1 VIFAGLLELSVIA
14 ALGFA
19 AATALA
25 CTGLEPLLRPWL
37 RRLAP
42 APRARMLLGWIAAP
56 AAAGVALTAL
66 AIAPSLLSAAG
77 LLADHCA
84 EPGHTHAH
92 LCVVHPPPWSGHELP
107 WLLLGIAMVAGLG
120 TLVTAARAIADGI
133 RIERSLRAASEDG
146 RGLPARIVSSDVPL
160 SVTAGLR
167 RPRVFVSSGLLRRLP
182 APLLDAVVAHERAHV
197 ARHDTLYSLLAATL
211 GRLHLPWTRHR
222 LLAELALASEE
233 ACDDCAAGA
242 VGSRVLVARAIV
254 AVERLLARGS
264 PATAS
269 AFTGGNVTVRV
280 ERLLRDENDELTGPP
295 GTVRVALAAAALGLA
310 LTPVHHL
317 TETLLH
323 VVLGA

>member
-25 CTGLEPLLRPWL
+25 CTGVYPLLHPRL
-37 RRLAP
+37 QRLAP
-42 APRARMLLGWIAAP
+42 APRARVLLGWIAAP
-56 AAAGVALTAL
+56 AAAGVVLTAL
-66 AIAPSLLSAAG
+66 AIAPSLLTAAG
-77 LLADHCA
+77 LLTDHCA
-84 EPGHTHAH
+84 EPGHAHAH

-107 WLLLGIAMVAGLG
+107 WLFLGAAMIAVLG
-120 TLVTAARAIADGI
+120 AVVTAARAIADGV
-133 RIERSLRAASEDG
+133 RIERSLRAVSREG

-160 SVTAGLR
+160 SVTVGLR

-182 APLLDAVVAHERAHV
+182 RPLLDVVVAHERAHV
-197 ARHDTLYSLLAATL
+197 ARHDTLYALLAATL
-211 GRLHLPWTRHR
+211 GRLHLPWTRRR
-222 LLAELALASEE
+222 LLADFALASEE

-242 VGSRVLVARAIV
+242 VGSRVVVAGAIV
-254 AVERLLARGS
+254 AVERLLCGS

-269 AFTGGNVTVRV
+269 FTGSDVTARV
-280 ERLLRDENDELTGPP
+280 ERLLRDEDHELTGAP
-295 GTVRVALAAAALGLA
+295 GTMRLALAAAALGLA

-323 VVLGA
+323 LVLGG